1 MEDYEVQKKENS
13 GGADKLK
20 KMTGSLIGGIIFG
33 LAAGLIIV
41 VILSVFPQ
49 NIDSA
54 ASGEITQKTEAAAAE
69 EGEAADAGEEKEE
82 TDDEEQMTPDN
93 SDIKTAEQT
102 AESQTVVTD
111 VTQVVDNVMPC
122 VVSIF
127 STYVIEDDFWGYH
140 YDYETEG
147 GGSGII
153 VGENETELLIV
164 TNNHVVQDSKELT
177 VQFIDD
183 AVAIASIKGTDEN
196 MDLAVIAVDVSELD
210 PATKTAIRIATL
222 GDSDILKVG
231 EPAIAIGNALGYGQ
245 SVTTG
250 VISAVNRSYT
260 DEEGPLY
267 GVNAEDDRED
277 VKYLI
282 QTDAAI
288 NPGNSGGALLNVR
301 GEVVGINSSKIAD
314 YTIEGMG
321 YAIPISTAKPI
332 IKDLMNQKT
341 HPIEKAEST
350 AYLGISGMAVTEE
363 MLERYDLSKGIYI
376 TQVFADTPA
385 RKAGIR
391 KGDILLSIDD
401 YEVGDMDELSD
412 ALSFFEEGTRVTVK
426 ILKRSNSGYREE
438 ELTVTLG
445 GKE

>member
-1 MEDYEVQKKENS
+1 MEEYEVQKRENKGES
-13 GGADKLK
+13 GKLK
-20 KMTGSLIGGIIFG
+20 KMGSSLAGGIIFG

-49 NIDSA
+49 NVNMADSQKA
-54 ASGEITQKTEAAAAE
+54 ASAIEAE
-69 EGEAADAGEEKEE
+69 NEDQTVKE
-82 TDDEEQMTPDN
+82 DR
-93 SDIKTAEQT
+93 DIKVAERT

-153 VGENETELLIV
+153 VGENETELLIA

-183 AVAIASIKGTDEN
+183 SVAIASIKGTDEK
-196 MDLAVIAVDVSELD
+196 MDLAVISVDISELD
-210 PATKTAIRIATL
+210 PATKNAIRIATL

-267 GVNAEDDRED
+267 GANTDDDRED

-321 YAIPISTAKPI
+321 YAIPISTAEPI
-332 IKDLMNQKT
+332 IEDLMNKKT
-341 HPIEKAEST
+341 RPVQKAEST
-350 AYLGISGMAVTEE
+350 AYLGVSGMAVTEE
-363 MLERYDLSKGIYI
+363 MLERYDLSKGMYI
-376 TQVFADTPA
+376 TQVFTDTPA
-385 RKAGIR
+385 KKAGIR

-401 YEVGDMDELSD
+401 YEVGNMDELSET
-412 ALSFFEEGTRVTVK
+412 LSFYEEGMKVTVK
-426 ILKRSNSGYREE
+426 LLKRSNSGYREE

-445 GKE
+445 GRE

>member
-1 MEDYEVQKKENS
+1 MEGYEVQNVQEKKENS
-13 GGADKLK
+13 GKIK
-20 KMTGSLIGGIIFG
+20 KMGNSLLGGIIFG
-33 LAAGLIIV
+33 LAAGMVIV
-41 VILSVFPQ
+41 VILSIFPQ
-49 NIDSA
+49 TTNTSVPADTTEV
-54 ASGEITQKTEAAAAE
+54 SGETAEAVTDSEDDKIETEE
-69 EGEAADAGEEKEE
+69 EEAVNADG
-82 TDDEEQMTPDN
+82 
-93 SDIKTAEQT
+93 DIKV
-102 AESQTVVTD
+102 AESMEENQTVVTD
-111 VTQVVDNVMPC
+111 VTEVVDNVMPC

-127 STYVIEDDFWGYH
+127 STYIIEDNFWGYR
-140 YDYETEG
+140 YDYEAEG

-153 VGENETELLIV
+153 VGENEAELLIA

-183 AVAIASIKGTDEN
+183 SVATASIKGTDEE
-196 MDLAVIAVDVSELD
+196 MDLAVIAVDISELD
-210 PATKTAIRIATL
+210 PATKDAIKIATL
-222 GDSDILKVG
+222 GNSDILKVG

-267 GVNAEDDRED
+267 GINADEEDRED

-301 GEVVGINSSKIAD
+301 GEVIGINSSKIAD

-321 YAIPISTAKPI
+321 YAIPISTAEPI
-332 IKDLMNQKT
+332 IRDLMDKT
-341 HPIEKAEST
+341 TRPVQKAEST
-350 AYLGISGMAVTEE
+350 AYLGISGMAVTGE
-363 MLERYDLSKGIYI
+363 MLERYDLTKGIYI
-376 TQVFADTPA
+376 TQVFDDTPA
-385 RKAGIR
+385 KKAGIK

-401 YEVGDMDELSD
+401 YEVGDMDDLSD
-412 ALSFFEEGTRVTVK
+412 ALSYYEEGTKVTVK
-426 ILKRSNSGYREE
+426 ILQRSNRGYREA

-445 GKE
+445 GRK

>member
-1 MEDYEVQKKENS
+1 MEEYEVQKRENKGDS
-13 GGADKLK
+13 DKLK
-20 KMTGSLIGGIIFG
+20 KMGGNLVGGIIFG

-49 NIDSA
+49 NGNMADSREA
-54 ASGEITQKTEAAAAE
+54 ASTVQATETEKVTAE
-69 EGEAADAGEEKEE
+69 SEDSGGQTE
-82 TDDEEQMTPDN
+82 DEDQTGQED
-93 SDIKTAEQT
+93 SDIRIAERT

-153 VGENETELLIV
+153 VGENETELLIA

-183 AVAIASIKGTDEN
+183 SVAIASIKGTDEK
-196 MDLAVIAVDVSELD
+196 MDLAVISVDVGELD
-210 PATKTAIRIATL
+210 PATKDAIRIATL

-267 GVNAEDDRED
+267 GANTDDDRED

-332 IKDLMNQKT
+332 IQELMNKKT
-341 HPIEKAEST
+341 RPVHKAETT
-350 AYLGISGMAVTEE
+350 AYLGVSGMAVTGE
-363 MLERYDLSKGIYI
+363 MLERYDLSKGMYI

-385 RKAGIR
+385 KKAGIR

-401 YEVGDMDELSD
+401 YEVGNMDELSE
-412 ALSFFEEGTRVTVK
+412 ALSFYEEGTKVTVK
-426 ILKRSNSGYREE
+426 ILKRSNSGYQEE

-445 GKE
+445 GRE

>member
-1 MEDYEVQKKENS
+1 MEMDRVQGPEQKNDS
-13 GGADKLK
+13 GRLK
-20 KMTGSLIGGIIFG
+20 KMGSSLLCGLIFG
-33 LAAGLIIV
+33 LTAGLMMV
-41 VILSVFPQ
+41 VILSVFPGGGAGNQ
-49 NIDSA
+49 EKTA
-54 ASGEITQKTEAAAAE
+54 AVMEMP
-69 EGEAADAGEEKEE
+69 AADKEKEE
-82 TDDEEQMTPDN
+82 KGGEKEEKPDVALPQN
-93 SDIKTAEQT
+93 DGDIKAADSTAEN
-102 AESQTVVTD
+102 QTVVTD
-111 VTQVVDNVMPC
+111 VTEVVDNVMPC

-127 STYVIEDDFWGYH
+127 STYVIKEDFWGYR

-164 TNNHVVQDSKELT
+164 TNNHVVEDSKELT

-183 AVAIASIKGTDEN
+183 SVATALVKGTDED
-196 MDLAVIAVDVSELD
+196 MDLAVIAIEIADLD
-210 PATKTAIRIATL
+210 PSTKSSIRVATM
-222 GDSDILKVG
+222 GDSDKLKVG

-260 DEEGPLY
+260 DEYGPLY
-267 GVNAEDDRED
+267 GGSLEEENYEN

-301 GEVVGINSSKIAD
+301 GEVVGINSSKIAE
-314 YTIEGMG
+314 YTVEGMG
-321 YAIPISTAKPI
+321 YAIPISTAEPI
-332 IKDLMNQKT
+332 IEELMTQKT
-341 HPIEKAEST
+341 KAPGKVKQNS
-350 AYLGISGMAVTEE
+350 AYLGISGMAVTGE
-363 MLERYDLSKGIYI
+363 MLQRYDLKEGLYI

-385 RKAGIR
+385 KEAGIK

-401 YEVGDMDELSD
+401 VSIGDMDELSQT
-412 ALSFFEEGTRVTVK
+412 LSGYEEGERIVVK
-426 ILKRSNSGYREE
+426 LLKRSNSGYVEREIK
-438 ELTVTLG
+438 VVLG

>member
-1 MEDYEVQKKENS
+1 MEMGRIQEPKQKNDS
-13 GGADKLK
+13 GRLK
-20 KMTGSLIGGIIFG
+20 KMGSSLLGGLIFG
-33 LAAGLIIV
+33 LTAGLMMV
-41 VILSVFPQ
+41 VILSVFPGSGNGNQ
-49 NIDSA
+49 EKPAAVVETSA
-54 ASGEITQKTEAAAAE
+54 ADKEAKE
-69 EGEAADAGEEKEE
+69 KGGEKEE
-82 TDDEEQMTPDN
+82 ESDVDLPKDDD
-93 SDIKTAEQT
+93 DIKAAENT
-102 AESQTVVTD
+102 PERQTVVTD
-111 VTQVVDNVMPC
+111 VTEVVDNVMPC

-127 STYVIEDDFWGYH
+127 STYVIKEDFWGYH

-164 TNNHVVQDSKELT
+164 TNNHVVEDTKELT

-183 AVAIASIKGTDEN
+183 SVATALVKGTDED
-196 MDLAVIAVDVSELD
+196 MDLAVIAIEIEDLD
-210 PATKTAIRIATL
+210 PSTKSAIKVATM
-222 GDSDILKVG
+222 GDSDKLKVG

-260 DEEGPLY
+260 DEYGPLY
-267 GVNAEDDRED
+267 GGSLEEENYEN

-301 GEVVGINSSKIAD
+301 GEVVGINSSKIAE
-314 YTIEGMG
+314 YTVEGMG
-321 YAIPISTAKPI
+321 YAIPISTAEPI
-332 IKDLMNQKT
+332 IEELMNRKT
-341 HPIEKAEST
+341 KAPGKTKQNS
-350 AYLGISGMAVTEE
+350 AYLGISGMAVTGE
-363 MLERYDLSKGIYI
+363 MLQRYDLKEGLYI

-385 RKAGIR
+385 KEAGIK

-401 YEVGDMDELSD
+401 VTIGDMDELSRT
-412 ALSFFEEGTRVTVK
+412 LSGYEEGERVVVK
-426 ILKRSNSGYREE
+426 LLKRSNSGYVEKE
-438 ELTVTLG
+438 IKVVLG

>member
-1 MEDYEVQKKENS
+1 MEDYEVREKEREGKSEKMKKAGTS
-13 GGADKLK
+13 LVGG
-20 KMTGSLIGGIIFG
+20 SIFG
-33 LAAGLIIV
+33 ITAGLIIV

-49 NIDSA
+49 TGNAVS
-54 ASGEITQKTEAAAAE
+54 SPLAAE
-69 EGEAADAGEEKEE
+69 PEVELTKESEKESQEE
-82 TDDEEQMTPDN
+82 TGDGN
-93 SDIKTAEQT
+93 IRT
-102 AESQTVVTD
+102 AESTEENQTVVTD

-127 STYVIEDDFWGYH
+127 STYVIEDNFWGYY
-140 YDYETEG
+140 YDYEAEG

-153 VGENETELLIV
+153 VGENDAELLIA
-164 TNNHVVQDSKELT
+164 TNNHVVEDSKELT

-183 AVAIASIKGTDEN
+183 SVATATIKGTDEK
-196 MDLAVIAVDVSELD
+196 MDLAVISVDISELD
-210 PATKTAIRIATL
+210 PATKAAIRIATL
-222 GDSDILKVG
+222 GNSDILKVG

-260 DEEGPLY
+260 DEYGPLY
-267 GVNAEDDRED
+267 KGSTDEEDMDD
-277 VKYLI
+277 VKFLI

-332 IKDLMNQKT
+332 IQELMEKKVRPSGKT
-341 HPIEKAEST
+341 EST
-350 AYLGISGMAVTEE
+350 AYLGISGMAVTGEL
-363 MLERYDLSKGIYI
+363 LERYDLSKGIYI

-385 RKAGIR
+385 RKAGIK
-391 KGDILLSIDD
+391 KGDILLSVDD
-401 YEVGDMDELSD
+401 YEVGDMEDLSK
-412 ALSFFEEGTRVTVK
+412 ALSYYEEGAEVTVK
-426 ILKRSNSGYREE
+426 ILKRSNSGYVSQ
-438 ELTVTLG
+438 ELSVILG
-445 GKE
+445 GKK

>member
-1 MEDYEVQKKENS
+1 MEMNRIQGPEQKKDS
-13 GGADKLK
+13 GRLK
-20 KMTGSLIGGIIFG
+20 KMGSSLLCGLIFG
-33 LAAGLIIV
+33 LTAGLMMV
-41 VILSVFPQ
+41 VILSVFPG
-49 NIDSA
+49 
-54 ASGEITQKTEAAAAE
+54 SGDRNQEKTSVAVEMP
-69 EGEAADAGEEKEE
+69 AADKEVEEKGGEKEE
-82 TDDEEQMTPDN
+82 K
-93 SDIKTAEQT
+93 SDIDLPQNDGDIKAVENTSEI
-102 AESQTVVTD
+102 QTVVTD
-111 VTQVVDNVMPC
+111 VTEVVDNVMPC

-127 STYVIEDDFWGYH
+127 STYVIKEDFWGYR

-164 TNNHVVQDSKELT
+164 TNNHVVEDSKELT

-183 AVAIASIKGTDEN
+183 SVATALVKGTDED
-196 MDLAVIAVDVSELD
+196 MDLAVIAIEIEDLD
-210 PATKTAIRIATL
+210 PSTKSAIRVATM
-222 GDSDILKVG
+222 GDSDKLKVG

-260 DEEGPLY
+260 DEYGPLY
-267 GVNAEDDRED
+267 GGSLEEENYEN

-301 GEVVGINSSKIAD
+301 GEVVGINSSKIAE
-314 YTIEGMG
+314 YTVEGMG
-321 YAIPISTAKPI
+321 YAIPISTAEPI
-332 IKDLMNQKT
+332 IEELMNRKT
-341 HPIEKAEST
+341 KAPGKTKQNS
-350 AYLGISGMAVTEE
+350 AYLGISGMAVTGE
-363 MLERYDLSKGIYI
+363 MLQRYDLKKGLYI

-385 RKAGIR
+385 KEAGIK

-401 YEVGDMDELSD
+401 VPIGDMDELSRT
-412 ALSFFEEGTRVTVK
+412 LSGYEEGEKVVVK
-426 ILKRSNSGYREE
+426 LLKRSNSGYVEKE
-438 ELTVTLG
+438 IKVVLG

>member
-1 MEDYEVQKKENS
+1 MEMGRIQEPKQENDS
-13 GGADKLK
+13 GRLK
-20 KMTGSLIGGIIFG
+20 KMGSSLLGGLIFG
-33 LAAGLIIV
+33 LTAGLMMV
-41 VILSVFPQ
+41 VILSVFPGSGNGKQ
-49 NIDSA
+49 EKPAAVVETSA
-54 ASGEITQKTEAAAAE
+54 ADKEAKE
-69 EGEAADAGEEKEE
+69 KGGEKEE
-82 TDDEEQMTPDN
+82 ESDVDLPKDDG
-93 SDIKTAEQT
+93 DIKAAENT
-102 AESQTVVTD
+102 PERQTVVTD
-111 VTQVVDNVMPC
+111 VTEVVDNVMPC

-127 STYVIEDDFWGYH
+127 STYVIKEDFWGYH

-164 TNNHVVQDSKELT
+164 TNNHVVEDTKELT

-183 AVAIASIKGTDEN
+183 SVATALVKGTDED
-196 MDLAVIAVDVSELD
+196 MDLAVIAIEIEDLD
-210 PATKTAIRIATL
+210 PSTKSAIKVATM
-222 GDSDILKVG
+222 GDSDKLKVG

-260 DEEGPLY
+260 DEYGPLY
-267 GVNAEDDRED
+267 GGSLEEENYEN

-301 GEVVGINSSKIAD
+301 GEVVGINSSKIAE
-314 YTIEGMG
+314 YTVEGMG
-321 YAIPISTAKPI
+321 YAIPISTAEPI
-332 IKDLMNQKT
+332 IEELMNRKT
-341 HPIEKAEST
+341 KAPGKTKQNS
-350 AYLGISGMAVTEE
+350 AYLGISGMAVTGE
-363 MLERYDLSKGIYI
+363 MLQRYDLKEGLYI

-385 RKAGIR
+385 KEAGIK

-401 YEVGDMDELSD
+401 VTIGDMDELSRT
-412 ALSFFEEGTRVTVK
+412 LSGYEEGERVVVK
-426 ILKRSNSGYREE
+426 LLKRSNSGYVEKE
-438 ELTVTLG
+438 IKVVLG

>member
-1 MEDYEVQKKENS
+1 MEEYEVQKRENKGES
-13 GGADKLK
+13 GKLK
-20 KMTGSLIGGIIFG
+20 KMGSSLAGGIIFG

-49 NIDSA
+49 NVNMADSQKA
-54 ASGEITQKTEAAAAE
+54 ASAIEAE
-69 EGEAADAGEEKEE
+69 NEDQTVKE
-82 TDDEEQMTPDN
+82 DR
-93 SDIKTAEQT
+93 DIKVAERT

-153 VGENETELLIV
+153 VGENETELLIA

-183 AVAIASIKGTDEN
+183 SVAIASIKGTDEK
-196 MDLAVIAVDVSELD
+196 MDLAVISVDISELD
-210 PATKTAIRIATL
+210 PATKDAIRIATL

-267 GVNAEDDRED
+267 GANTDDDRED

-321 YAIPISTAKPI
+321 YAIPISTAEPI
-332 IKDLMNQKT
+332 IEDLMNKKT
-341 HPIEKAEST
+341 RPVQKAEST
-350 AYLGISGMAVTEE
+350 AYLGVSGMAVTEE
-363 MLERYDLSKGIYI
+363 MLERYDLSKGMYI
-376 TQVFADTPA
+376 TQVFTDTPA
-385 RKAGIR
+385 KKAGIR

-401 YEVGDMDELSD
+401 YEVGNMDELSET
-412 ALSFFEEGTRVTVK
+412 LSFYEEGMKVTVK
-426 ILKRSNSGYREE
+426 LLKRSNSGYREE

-445 GKE
+445 GRE